1 MKTMNIA
8 VVTYD
13 YPDSH
18 RPVYPFVKEVVD
30 EWGKLGHQVMVIS
43 PFSITRARSLSRF
56 KELDHS
62 DTINIIR
69 PKIVSLSYHL
79 KYKGRSL
86 TDRIHE
92 HAIYNALRRLAQRPD
107 VIYCHFW
114 KEAMFAYAFAE
125 QNDIPLV
132 VASGESDIPTFLKSE
147 PYLSMC
153 NKVKKVICVSSKN
166 MNESVGFGLTT
177 KDRCIVLPNAIDN
190 SLFKVTNQSEL
201 KKKLGIT
208 DKDFVVAFVGWFNER
223 KGSKR
228 VSEAL
233 KRIANANIKAL
244 FIGSG
249 TEDPDYQDILFK
261 GAVPHEDIPN
271 YLNCADVFVLPT
283 LKEGCCNAIVEAMA
297 CGLPVIS
304 SNRDFNWDI
313 LDETNSIMVDPTSVD
328 EIAAAILKV
337 YSDITT
343 QQKMRES
350 TLRKAENLTIG
361 NRAKRIIE
369 FINS

>member
-1 MKTMNIA
+1 MNLA
-8 VVTYD
+8 VITYD
-13 YPDSH
+13 YPDSR
-18 RPVYPFVKEVVD
+18 RPVYPFVKALVD
-30 EWGKLGHQVMVIS
+30 EWGKLGHQVTVIS
-43 PFSITRARSLSRF
+43 PFSITRARSLTRF
-56 KELDHS
+56 KELDHPNS
-62 DTINIIR
+62 ISIVR

-92 HAIYNALRRLAQRPD
+92 HAIHKALRRLKQRPD

-125 QNDIPLV
+125 QNSIPLV
-132 VASGESDIPTFLKSE
+132 VASGESDIPSFLKLE

-166 MNESVGFGLTT
+166 KNESIGFGLTT

-228 VSEAL
+228 VSDAL
-233 KRIANANIKAL
+233 KKINNPNIKSFFL
-244 FIGSG
+244 GSG
-249 TEDPDYQDILFK
+249 TEEPDCPGLLFK
-261 GAVPHEDIPN
+261 DSVPHEKIPD

-283 LKEGCCNAIVEAMA
+283 LREGCCNAIVEAMA
-297 CGLPVIS
+297 CGLPIIS
-304 SNRDFNWDI
+304 SNREFNWDI
-313 LDETNSIMVDPTSVD
+313 LDVTNSIMVDPTNID
-328 EIAAAILKV
+328 EIASAIMSLFE
-337 YSDITT
+337 D
-343 QQKMRES
+343 QEMRS
-350 TLRKAENLTIG
+350 SLRKATLQKAESLTIS
-361 NRAKRIIE
+361 NRAKKIVE
-369 FINS
+369 FIIT